1 MNAMNNKLTVATVLA
16 LCLAA
21 IPAGAIPI
29 NITMIGNSSAIAA
42 PASQLPNFGDA
53 AVFNWLKADV
63 AAFDAAF
70 HTTYS
75 APTALSSGAP
85 LAKVATPSG
94 GSAVTFTL
102 PGNDYAFLHW
112 GGKNGGWEQAFYNS
126 SAAPVSYTFSAPP
139 GGNPTVGG
147 ISFYSTYGS
156 AGHSGGGSVPEG
168 GVTIGLLGMAIGG
181 LVLLR
186 KP

>member
-1 MNAMNNKLTVATVLA
+1 MTNKLTVATVLA
-16 LCLAA
+16 FCLAA

-70 HTTYS
+70 HASYPT
-75 APTALSSGAP
+75 PTALPSGAP
-85 LAKVATPSG
+85 LMKVETPSG
-94 GSAVTFTL
+94 GSAITFTL

-112 GGKNGGWEQAFYNS
+112 GGKNGGWEQAYYNA
-126 SAAPVSYTFSAPP
+126 SAAPINYTFSAPP
-139 GGNPTVGG
+139 GGNPKVGSL
-147 ISFYSTYGS
+147 SFYSSYGS
-156 AGHSGGGSVPEG
+156 AGGGGGSVPEG